1 VILALLQLVVGLFY
15 QNLKGFMGNKYTIY
29 TFNIEEGNKY
39 YLGTESLSKAI
50 WSLYKLKLSS
60 KYGCIYLEI
69 R

>member
-1 VILALLQLVVGLFY
+1 
-15 QNLKGFMGNKYTIY
+15 MGNKYTIY